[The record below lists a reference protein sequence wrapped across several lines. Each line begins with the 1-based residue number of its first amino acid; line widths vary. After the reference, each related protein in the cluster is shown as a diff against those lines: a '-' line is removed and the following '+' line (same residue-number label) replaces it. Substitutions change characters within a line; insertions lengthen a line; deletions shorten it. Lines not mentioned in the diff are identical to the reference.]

1 MTSAVNKQAPQLS
14 RKAVLTSPLR
24 RLRPRVAK
32 VPRGPDHIH
41 WGKQTNMPVNTTA
54 KRVQ

>member
-14 RKAVLTSPLR
+14 TKAALTSPLR
-24 RLRPRVAK
+24 KLRPRVSK
-32 VPRGPDHIH
+32 VPSGPDHIH